1 MQSFTFTLSEHDAIS
16 TRLALHRALHD
27 VEKIITNYSKMDPAF
42 LASAQHYQQE
52 RADIRAALDAINLQF
67 YAQVDSMIDA

>member
-1 MQSFTFTLSEHDAIS
+1 MTYTFTLSEHDAIS
-16 TRLALHRALHD
+16 VRLALHRALHD

-52 RADIRAALDAINLQF
+52 RADIKAALAAINVQF
-67 YAQVDSMIDA
+67 YAQVDQAISA